1 MGIKKKHI
9 SINIEVKDYHLATK
23 SLSLENT
30 KYVSMYKVYIFQ
42 ADGQWQVT

>member
-1 MGIKKKHI
+1 MTIQ
-9 SINIEVKDYHLATK
+9 VKGYRLATK
-23 SLSLENT
+23 SPSLENT